1 MLHKIKLLNDFDW
14 RYYLSEYPDLQEAYS
29 TEEEAVEHYLNHGYK
44 EGRDF
49 NNMSSLSIVV
59 VCKNRLDNLLRCLNS
74 WLDIN
79 DKIQEYIVVDYSS
92 DVPLIENMIIQ
103 DWVNSR
109 KIKLIRVD
117 NETKFNL
124 GQAYNLAI
132 DHCRTRFIMKI
143 DSDYICT
150 DPSFINHLNKQ
161 GLMKNFIC
169 GDFNFCQDESM
180 NGFVIFPNAS
190 PAFYKE
196 DLNGWGYDDIQ
207 FYKDLENR
215 ADLHKNSFFNIEN
228 HIKHIYHRVTKNTSL
243 EKANKELCKVK
254 NRNQI
259 RRNYSNSPKGIIYDH
274 SNPIERIF
282 CINLDQRTDRWNY
295 INKFDYKNLTI
306 ERLPAIESQSAEPHL
321 KYNPIN
327 LDSELYFH
335 LHPNGF
341 GTYLSHYKIWQKIVE
356 QKISH
361 ALIIE
366 DDIDIKSLYNLFD
379 SNIIF
384 DDSIDLYNLSKRVRQ
399 VENDFVVFDGAE
411 SYVLTYKGAELLLE
425 ITRHPSLINK
435 VNIPTYNSNI
445 TELTSNYNIKS
456 YKIPD
461 YESSVIAPVDKFIG
475 MCCASD
481 LLQDHYYLYPF
492 IDLNEKVSDQ
502 SDISHKNTESWLLNK
517 EDTLELANK
526 LNAIVSTKTS

>member
-1 MLHKIKLLNDFDW
+1 MLHKVKLLNNFDW
-14 RYYLSEYPDLQEAYS
+14 RYYLSEYPDLQEVYS
-29 TEEEAVEHYLNHGYK
+29 TEEEATQHYLDHGYK

-49 NNMSSLSIVV
+49 NNITSFSVVV
-59 VCKNRLDNLLRCLNS
+59 VCKNRLENLLECLNS

-79 DKIQEYIVVDYSS
+79 DKIQEYIVVDYAS
-92 DVPLIENMIIQ
+92 DIPLIENSIIKEWL
-103 DWVNSR
+103 DKG
-109 KIKLIRVD
+109 KIKLIRVA

-132 DHCRTRFIMKI
+132 DHCKTRFIIKI

-150 DPSFINHLNKQ
+150 DPSFTKYLTKK

-169 GDFNFCQDESM
+169 GDFNFSQDESI
-180 NGFVIFPNAS
+180 NGFVVFPNAC

-207 FYKDLENR
+207 FYKDLEDR
-215 ADLHKNSFFNIEN
+215 ANLHKNSFFNIEN
-228 HIKHIYHRVTKNTSL
+228 YITHKHHETTKNSNL
-243 EKANKELCKVK
+243 EQANEELCKVD

-259 RRNYSNSPKGIIYDH
+259 RRNYSNSPDGIIYDN

-282 CINLDQRTDRWNY
+282 CINLDKRTDRWDY
-295 INKFDYKNLTI
+295 INKFNYKNVTI
-306 ERLPAIESQSAEPHL
+306 ERLPAIESQSCEPHL
-321 KYNPIN
+321 QYNPIN

-341 GTYLSHYKIWQKIVE
+341 GTYLSHYKIWQKIVA
-356 QKISH
+356 QNISH

-366 DDIDIKSLYNLFD
+366 DDIDIKSLYRFFN

-384 DDSIDLYNLSKRVRQ
+384 DDSIYLYNLSKRVRQ
-399 VENDFVVFDGAE
+399 IENDFVVFDGAE
-411 SYVLTYKGAELLLE
+411 SYVLTRKGAELLLK
-425 ITRHPSLINK
+425 ITRHPSLINE
-435 VNIPTYNSNI
+435 VDIPTYNSNI

-461 YESSVIAPVDKFIG
+461 YETSVIAPVDKFIG
-475 MCCASD
+475 ICCASS
-481 LLQDHYYLYPF
+481 LFQDHYYLYPF
-492 IDLNEKVSDQ
+492 IDLNEDLSDQ
-502 SDISHKNTESWLLNK
+502 SNISLKNTESWLLNK
-517 EDTLELANK
+517 EDTLALAKK
-526 LNAIVSTKTS
+526 LDAIVSPKIS